1 MTRLEQL
8 TALAARVV
16 PVRAAPAPKGP
27 HSPGPGEVGYIVAD
41 QDATDLMDAYNAIP
55 ALAAIAK
62 VSARINDRAKVGRTT
77 LLVSDRK
84 ALAAAFEAFGK

>member
-8 TALAARVV
+8 AALAARVV

-41 QDATDLMDAYNAIP
+41 QDATDLMEAYNAIP
-55 ALAAIAK
+55 ALAAIAA
-62 VSARINDRAKVGRTT
+62 VSARINDRAKIGRTT
-77 LLVSDRK
+77 LLVADRK
-84 ALAAAFEAFGK
+84 ALAAAFEALGT

>member
-8 TALAARVV
+8 AALAARVV

-41 QDATDLMDAYNAIP
+41 QDATDLMEAYNAIP
-55 ALAAIAK
+55 ALAAIAA
-62 VSARINDRAKVGRTT
+62 VSARINDRAKIGRTT
-77 LLVSDRK
+77 LLVADRK
-84 ALAAAFEAFGK
+84 ALAAAFKAFAK